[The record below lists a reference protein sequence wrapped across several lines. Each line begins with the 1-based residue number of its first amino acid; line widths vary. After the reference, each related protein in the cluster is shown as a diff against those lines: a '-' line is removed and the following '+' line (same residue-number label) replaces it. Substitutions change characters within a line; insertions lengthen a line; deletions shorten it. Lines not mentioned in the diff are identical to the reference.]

1 MSWMHWIVFAFL
13 SVLALGMAT
22 DKKTKTST
30 RLASFVLI
38 VGLILLLVLGQRQ
51 VA

>member
-13 SVLALGMAT
+13 SVLAIGMAT

-51 VA
+51 VS

>member
-1 MSWMHWIVFAFL
+1 MTWMHWIVFAFL

-22 DKKTKTST
+22 DKKTKTGT
-30 RLASFVLI
+30 RFAGFALMVAM
-38 VGLILLLVLGQRQ
+38 LLLLLLGQRQ